1 LCGVLVSKKITSP
14 AKGRRLQNY
23 VRDRILKTFRHLKS
37 KDVVCVENYVPG
49 PDIILSKVARKLC
62 PYQFEIKNQEKM
74 KTIYDFLK
82 QASKNAR
89 KSEPVV
95 VMKMNTRSP
104 IVVIDFEHFLELIS
118 PE

>member
-1 LCGVLVSKKITSP
+1 MKQKSRK

-23 VRDRILKTFRHLKS
+23 VRDKILKTFPHLKP
-37 KDVVCVENYVPG
+37 KDVQCVENYAPR

-62 PYQFEIKNQEKM
+62 PYQWEIKNQEKM
-74 KTIYDFLK
+74 KTIYDFYK

-95 VMKMNTRSP
+95 VMKMNTRDP
-104 IVVIDFEHFLELIS
+104 LVVIDFDHFLELIKD
-118 PE
+118 